1 MPYLIDTKLQKL
13 GNQLSGRL
21 SMPGDNRYAVATAVP
36 NALDSAH
43 ADRKAELL
51 RWLIEEGRF
60 APDTGC
66 LLEML
71 CEKLTGLGA
80 PIARA
85 TAHVRTLHPEFRGV
99 SRIWRRGQSTE
110 IRTSRHGIETTSD
123 YQNSPVQHVIETGQ
137 WLDIVL
143 SEATDRRFPILAT
156 LRAEGITHYVM
167 APLIF
172 SNRIVTPVSW
182 ASDAP
187 GGFTEADV
195 ELFRDL
201 VPALAPVLE
210 VTAGRRIYGELLA
223 TYVGRDPCAQIMAG
237 AVQRGNVHHIKAAML
252 LADLRGFSRL
262 TDELPEER
270 IVELLNAFFDLVVP
284 GVIGSGGDVLKYI
297 GDAVIAIFPV
307 TGDDP
312 APACGSALAAA
323 QTTLAALQALPL
335 DVQRHISID
344 IALHYG
350 DAAYGNIGSGNRLDF
365 TAVGRDINIL
375 SRLELLCKDVGRPL
389 LMTDAFAMEVAAPV
403 FEIGHFEL
411 RGFRQHQSVYG
422 LCQGGEADWKCGDV
436 RL

>member
-1 MPYLIDTKLQKL
+1 VANSSVESNVQL
-13 GNQLSGRL
+13 GQRTESAEP
-21 SMPGDNRYAVATAVP
+21 STAD
-36 NALDSAH
+36 NALDLPLV
-43 ADRKAELL
+43 DRKTELL
-51 RWLIEEGRF
+51 RWLTEEGRF

-71 CEKLTGLGA
+71 CEKLTVLGT

-110 IRTSRHGIETTSD
+110 IRTSRHGIESTSD
-123 YQNSPVQHVIETGQ
+123 YHNSPVQHVIETGQ
-137 WLDIVL
+137 WLDTVL

-156 LRAEGITHYVM
+156 LRAQGITHYVM

-172 SNRIVTPVSW
+172 SNRIVTPISW

-201 VPALAPVLE
+201 VPAFAPVLE
-210 VTAGRRIYGELLA
+210 VTAGRRIYAELLA
-223 TYVGRDPCAQIMAG
+223 TYVGQDPCARIMAG

-270 IVELLNAFFDLVVP
+270 IIELLNAFFDLVVP
-284 GVIGSGGDVLKYI
+284 GIIGSGGDVLKYI

-307 TGDDP
+307 TRDDP
-312 APACGSALAAA
+312 AQACESALAAA
-323 QTTLAALQALPL
+323 QTTLAALQACRPNSSSIFSS
-335 DVQRHISID
+335 ISLCTMVMPHTAILALA
-344 IALHYG
+344 IASTSPP
-350 DAAYGNIGSGNRLDF
+350 SGATSTSSAGWNF
-365 TAVGRDINIL
+365 
-375 SRLELLCKDVGRPL
+375 
-389 LMTDAFAMEVAAPV
+389 
-403 FEIGHFEL
+403 
-411 RGFRQHQSVYG
+411 SVRMS
-422 LCQGGEADWKCGDV
+422 ADHCS
-436 RL
+436 

>member
-1 MPYLIDTKLQKL
+1 MYRGELESNVQL
-13 GNQLSGRL
+13 GQRTVSTEPSIAN
-21 SMPGDNRYAVATAVP
+21 
-36 NALDSAH
+36 NALDFPL

-51 RWLIEEGRF
+51 LWLTEGGRF
-60 APDTGC
+60 APDTGR

-71 CEKLTGLGA
+71 CEKLTVLGT

-85 TAHVRTLHPEFRGV
+85 TAHVRTLHPEFRGI
-99 SRIWRRGQSTE
+99 SRGWRRGQSTE
-110 IRTSRHGIETTSD
+110 IRTSRHGIESTPD
-123 YQNSPVQHVIETGQ
+123 YQNSPVQHSIETGQ
-137 WLDIVL
+137 WIDTVL

-156 LRAEGITHYVM
+156 LRAQGITHYVM
-167 APLIF
+167 APLTF

-201 VPALAPVLE
+201 VPALAPILE

-237 AVQRGNVHHIKAAML
+237 AVERGNVHHIKAAML

-270 IVELLNAFFDLVVP
+270 IIELLNAFFDLVVP
-284 GVIGSGGDVLKYI
+284 SVTRSGGDVLKYI

-307 TGDDP
+307 AGDDP
-312 APACGSALAAA
+312 ARACASALAAA
-323 QTTLAALQALPL
+323 QTTLAALEALPPEIRRL
-335 DVQRHISID
+335 ICID

-350 DAAYGNIGSGNRLDF
+350 DAAYGNIGSGHRLDF
-365 TAVGRDINIL
+365 TAVGRDMNFL
-375 SRLELLCKDVGRPL
+375 HRLELRCKDV
-389 LMTDAFAMEVAAPV
+389 
-403 FEIGHFEL
+403 
-411 RGFRQHQSVYG
+411 
-422 LCQGGEADWKCGDV
+422 EA
-436 RL
+436 